1 MEERH
6 LFLFASLVTIDSHL
20 DQRSYFSRTAIALPV
35 ESSFGAVR
43 TWVSVVASPSVL
55 DYLVTVNE
63 LLAELIGAQVL

>member
-6 LFLFASLVTIDSHL
+6 FLLFASLVAINPHFN
-20 DQRSYFSRTAIALPV
+20 QRSYLCCTAIALPV

-55 DYLVTVNE
+55 DDLVTVNK
-63 LLAELIGAQVL
+63 LLAELIGAQML